1 VTDPE
6 RTIVTPPPVMDADR
20 TVPSPP
26 PVPDPVFA
34 ATRTIGH
41 DDAPTVEIP
50 TKRRGGADAHAA
62 PPGRLAEVREIGRA
76 FLKRHEK
83 KIWWLH
89 TCYALGLG
97 AFVATFAQ
105 KGFERA
111 RMLTLTLPL
120 AWLLV
125 VFFFRFFGTGAR
137 QDFMTAWPGARRR
150 FFIMSYLMKN
160 LFQGMLFYLLPF
172 YWRSSSFDTKTA
184 TMLCLL
190 GGCAILSTLD
200 LVFDRVLLR
209 FKLIASAFFAIT
221 LFGST
226 NLVVPVLLPDTP
238 SVVTLCVSA
247 GLSAATFMLFH
258 LPFSSLLRP
267 LGAGAFVVLVGGGV
281 SSAYLF
287 RRAMPPVPIYV
298 REGGVGPAL
307 RDDGTL
313 TIEARVLREGSFQD
327 VYAVTDV
334 AVLGKNES
342 FRHVWRLGKKE
353 LSHETASA
361 RASTAKNVV
370 RVASKLPESSLKAAG
385 PGHYTVDVET
395 DGGQIVGRVAFDIE
409 P

>member
-1 VTDPE
+1 MDTDA
-6 RTIVTPPPVMDADR
+6 TL
-20 TVPSPP
+20 PSPAP
-26 PVPDPVFA
+26 EVDPVFA
-34 ATRTIGH
+34 AARATIGG
-41 DDAPTVEIP
+41 DDSPTIEVP
-50 TKRRGGADAHAA
+50 TRRHVGPLPAA
-62 PPGRLAEVREIGRA
+62 EELPLTRLGELREIGRA

-89 TCYALGLG
+89 TCYALSLG

-209 FKLIASAFFAIT
+209 FKLIASAFFALT
-221 LFGST
+221 LFGCM
-226 NLVVPVLLPDTP
+226 NLVLPVLVPSTP
-238 SVVTLCVSA
+238 SLVTLLVSA
-247 GLSAATFMLFH
+247 GLSSATFMLFH

-267 LGAGAFVVLVGGGV
+267 VGAGAFVALVGGGV
-281 SSAYLF
+281 LLAYLG
-287 RRAMPPVPIYV
+287 RHGMPPVPIYV
-298 REGGVGPAL
+298 KEGGVGPEVRADGAL
-307 RDDGTL
+307 TL
-313 TIEARVLREGSFQD
+313 EAKVLREGSFQD

-334 AVLGKNES
+334 AVLGKSEP
-342 FRHVWRLGKKE
+342 FHHVWRQGKIV
-353 LSHETASA
+353 LAHEAADVQPASG
-361 RASTAKNVV
+361 KNLV
-370 RVASKLPESSLKAAG
+370 RVASKLSEATLRDAG

-395 DGGQIVGRVAFDIE
+395 DAGQIVGRVAFDIQ